1 MSKSSPELRPRAWD
15 GAVVLLVLLL
25 AVGTAVWFYGGLPE
39 NTPTGYII
47 THGGVEIANCTMN
60 EPRTIEIDGT
70 HHLTVVC
77 DGESVTVTESDC
89 PTQDCVRT
97 GSVSRPG
104 QSIVCLPEQVVIKV
118 VGMKTAGPDLVIG

>member
-47 THGGVEIANCTMN
+47 THGGEEVATGPMN

-118 VGMKTAGPDLVIG
+118 VGMKTNGPDLVIG